1 MTTKVS
7 EFKVGYLG
15 IGSVLG
21 IGAAVL
27 TFICAYIYC
36 IATYGFLLGLGLG
49 WLPSLIL
56 AALIGGATVFLWA
69 PALVLGLLFAATMLV
84 ALSPKLLVGGLFGAA
99 VGWLVWR
106 VAPKA
111 LSGRQ

>member
-1 MTTKVS
+1 MTTQGS
-7 EFKVGYLG
+7 DFKVGYLG

-36 IATYGFLLGLGLG
+36 IATYGFLFGLGLG

-56 AALIGGATVFLWA
+56 ATLIGGATVYLWA
-69 PALVLGLLFAATMLV
+69 PALVLGLLFATAVLI
-84 ALSPKLLVGGLFGAA
+84 ALSPKILVGSLFGAA
-99 VGWLVWR
+99 IGWLVWR

-111 LSGRQ
+111 LSGR